1 MPKHR
6 VNTNQ
11 ILLTENQKKIK
22 KRQNL
27 SAAGKLLKGNLK
39 WNIRDL
45 PVEEKTEHRLPHDKR
60 RKFIGNPV
68 YVILIHY

>member
-45 PVEEKTEHRLPHDKR
+45 PVEEKTDYRLPHDKR

-68 YVILIHY
+68 